1 MGPNHEQISWTKKPF
16 PKEIQAILVNDK
28 DKENEVINEE
38 AHPLQ

>member
-1 MGPNHEQISWTKKPF
+1 MGPNHEQISWIKKPL
-16 PKEIQAILVNDK
+16 PKEIQAILVK